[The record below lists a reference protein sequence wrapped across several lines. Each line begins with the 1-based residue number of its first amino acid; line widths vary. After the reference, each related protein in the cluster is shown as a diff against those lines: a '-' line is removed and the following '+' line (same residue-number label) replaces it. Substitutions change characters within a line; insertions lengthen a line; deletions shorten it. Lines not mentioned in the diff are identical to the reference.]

1 MFLLLAEE
9 HVARL
14 KAEAQAQDHRNR
26 LRVAQEQLAEYA
38 AQKQQDAA
46 DVLSQADALQA
57 ALTALLQQ
65 AGDSPQVS
73 SAAEALT
80 RLKER
85 LEDVAQEAEAFAKQQ
100 VMSVSAA
107 WCSAQLLLLQMHR
120 CIMRWYVASMA
131 SSRP

>member
-14 KAEAQAQDHRNR
+14 KAEAEAQDHRNR

-85 LEDVAQEAEAFAKQQ
+85 LEDVAEEAEAFAKQQ
-100 VMSVSAA
+100 VIPHLLHGAMLNCCCCCYCCC
-107 WCSAQLLLLQMHR
+107 CSR
-120 CIMRWYVASMA
+120 TGAS
-131 SSRP
+131 